1 MLVFNGRYCG
11 LSELFTGISKLE
23 VFEADMGAL
32 NAELQKMSASY
43 CIILK
48 HVIQQFNPGGM

>member
-1 MLVFNGRYCG
+1 MAGTVACLNSLQVYQSLRC
-11 LSELFTGISKLE
+11 
-23 VFEADMGAL
+23 FEADMGAL
-32 NAELQKMSASY
+32 NAGLQKMSASY